1 LSLTTNVDKTPTLTS
16 GIWKHAPRNRATTGV
31 TADVTAVFRT
41 HFQATRPLP
50 DPDARVSGGMN
61 EKATYRSEAAKVT
74 VGSRIGLRPGARVAF
89 LVDRMYGPGPGNDE
103 DRRSH
108 VITTESDVHGTG

>member
-16 GIWKHAPRNRATTGV
+16 GIWKHAPRNRATTGIS
-31 TADVTAVFRT
+31 DLFSGD
-41 HFQATRPLP
+41 QALARSN
-50 DPDARVSGGMN
+50 ARVSGGMN

-108 VITTESDVHGTG
+108 VITTESDGHGTG